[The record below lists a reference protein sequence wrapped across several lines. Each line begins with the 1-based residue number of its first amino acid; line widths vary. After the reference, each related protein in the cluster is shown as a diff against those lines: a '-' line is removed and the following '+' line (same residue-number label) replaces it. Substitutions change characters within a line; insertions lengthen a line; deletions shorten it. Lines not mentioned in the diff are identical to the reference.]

1 MSRKYHSPMRI
12 KRKNSRTRKTPCRSG
27 KIRDVTSGRCRSKK
41 SSGRKRK
48 SPSRK
53 SIKPCRPDQV
63 RNRSTGRKRKSPSRK
78 SIKPCRPDQVRNR
91 STGRCRKSKKLSAN
105 AYATRNDKDEWSR
118 VTFEPKFR
126 KTMYDNMWNFMNTD
140 MIKSMYGFK
149 ISYQRDD
156 NDIFTDDHKNTICFK
171 GDPDPSDPDNDDGG
185 HYVFVD
191 GNLIAHGSY
200 ESELLAYDSDDG
212 ICHGV
217 AIAFALNFIKGRA
230 DMFLKEFPTTVE
242 DYKYNYKTILTVYI
256 EIIENGKWDKAL
268 LANFYGDV
276 KWIKRNKKN
285 TTKETQTALRTLKAY
300 IKRFD

>member
-1 MSRKYHSPMRI
+1 MSRKDHSPMRI

-27 KIRDVTSGRCRSKK
+27 KIRDVTSSRTRKTPCRSGKIRDITSGRCRSKK

-105 AYATRNDKDEWSR
+105 AYAPRNDKDEWAR
-118 VTFEPKFR
+118 VTFEPKFM

-149 ISYQRDD
+149 ISYQRDID
-156 NDIFTDDHKNTICFK
+156 NDIFKDDHKNTICFK

-191 GNLIAHGSY
+191 ENLIPHGSY
-200 ESELLAYDSDDG
+200 ESELLLYDSDDG

-217 AIAFALNFIKGRA
+217 AIAFALFH
-230 DMFLKEFPTTVE
+230 L
-242 DYKYNYKTILTVYI
+242 
-256 EIIENGKWDKAL
+256 
-268 LANFYGDV
+268 
-276 KWIKRNKKN
+276 
-285 TTKETQTALRTLKAY
+285 ETRKPAFEWVGTCGLET
-300 IKRFD
+300 F